1 MSKHITGHTGLLCLL
16 GSPVAHSVSPEMHN
30 EAQKYE
36 DPLYGGSAC
45 GDRRTDPWDFR
56 DRVVHLPGAVR
67 NGDGAGAGEYG
78 SGSCCGSGHRGTSP
92 TGKDRQGHSSRSST
106 DRSDHGSDR
115 RTDHFCSQGTC
126 FSGNMTGTENF
137 CFRIGSGVGLWC
149 DGPAAAGFRKG
160 ENIMEL
166 GEGLKKILLVGIGT
180 AAVTAE
186 KSKEILDELVKKGE
200 LTVEQGKVLNQE
212 LKHNIKSTVKTAA
225 DSVKESAARKNDQ
238 EELKATISRLTPE
251 QLAAVKAQIE
261 RMQAEA
267 AEEKAE
273 TAEEPAEE
281 AVQEASAETE
291 NAEDTG
297 SEEQAAE

>member
-1 MSKHITGHTGLLCLL
+1 
-16 GSPVAHSVSPEMHN
+16 
-30 EAQKYE
+30 
-36 DPLYGGSAC
+36 
-45 GDRRTDPWDFR
+45 
-56 DRVVHLPGAVR
+56 
-67 NGDGAGAGEYG
+67 
-78 SGSCCGSGHRGTSP
+78 
-92 TGKDRQGHSSRSST
+92 
-106 DRSDHGSDR
+106 
-115 RTDHFCSQGTC
+115 
-126 FSGNMTGTENF
+126 MTGTENF

-251 QLAAVKAQIE
+251 QLAAVKTQIE

-273 TAEEPAEE
+273 TTEEPAEEAVQE

>member
-1 MSKHITGHTGLLCLL
+1 
-16 GSPVAHSVSPEMHN
+16 
-30 EAQKYE
+30 
-36 DPLYGGSAC
+36 
-45 GDRRTDPWDFR
+45 
-56 DRVVHLPGAVR
+56 
-67 NGDGAGAGEYG
+67 
-78 SGSCCGSGHRGTSP
+78 
-92 TGKDRQGHSSRSST
+92 
-106 DRSDHGSDR
+106 
-115 RTDHFCSQGTC
+115 
-126 FSGNMTGTENF
+126 
-137 CFRIGSGVGLWC
+137 
-149 DGPAAAGFRKG
+149 
-160 ENIMEL
+160 MEL

-225 DSVKESAARKNDQ
+225 DSVKDDQ

>member
-1 MSKHITGHTGLLCLL
+1 
-16 GSPVAHSVSPEMHN
+16 
-30 EAQKYE
+30 
-36 DPLYGGSAC
+36 
-45 GDRRTDPWDFR
+45 
-56 DRVVHLPGAVR
+56 
-67 NGDGAGAGEYG
+67 
-78 SGSCCGSGHRGTSP
+78 
-92 TGKDRQGHSSRSST
+92 
-106 DRSDHGSDR
+106 
-115 RTDHFCSQGTC
+115 
-126 FSGNMTGTENF
+126 MTGA
-137 CFRIGSGVGLWC
+137 GVGLQS
-149 DGPAAAGFRKG
+149 DSRAAAGFRKG

-291 NAEDTG
+291 NAEETG
-297 SEEQAAE
+297 SEEPAAE

>member
-1 MSKHITGHTGLLCLL
+1 
-16 GSPVAHSVSPEMHN
+16 
-30 EAQKYE
+30 
-36 DPLYGGSAC
+36 
-45 GDRRTDPWDFR
+45 
-56 DRVVHLPGAVR
+56 
-67 NGDGAGAGEYG
+67 
-78 SGSCCGSGHRGTSP
+78 
-92 TGKDRQGHSSRSST
+92 
-106 DRSDHGSDR
+106 
-115 RTDHFCSQGTC
+115 
-126 FSGNMTGTENF
+126 
-137 CFRIGSGVGLWC
+137 
-149 DGPAAAGFRKG
+149 
-160 ENIMEL
+160 MEL

-273 TAEEPAEE
+273 TAENRQRKLYRKLLRKQKMQKIPGAKNRQQSNRLRI
-281 AVQEASAETE
+281 ANIRLTKR
-291 NAEDTG
+291 
-297 SEEQAAE
+297 

>member
-1 MSKHITGHTGLLCLL
+1 
-16 GSPVAHSVSPEMHN
+16 
-30 EAQKYE
+30 
-36 DPLYGGSAC
+36 
-45 GDRRTDPWDFR
+45 
-56 DRVVHLPGAVR
+56 
-67 NGDGAGAGEYG
+67 
-78 SGSCCGSGHRGTSP
+78 
-92 TGKDRQGHSSRSST
+92 
-106 DRSDHGSDR
+106 
-115 RTDHFCSQGTC
+115 
-126 FSGNMTGTENF
+126 
-137 CFRIGSGVGLWC
+137 
-149 DGPAAAGFRKG
+149 
-160 ENIMEL
+160 MEL

-225 DSVKESAARKNDQ
+225 DSVNDQ

>member
-1 MSKHITGHTGLLCLL
+1 
-16 GSPVAHSVSPEMHN
+16 
-30 EAQKYE
+30 
-36 DPLYGGSAC
+36 
-45 GDRRTDPWDFR
+45 
-56 DRVVHLPGAVR
+56 
-67 NGDGAGAGEYG
+67 
-78 SGSCCGSGHRGTSP
+78 
-92 TGKDRQGHSSRSST
+92 
-106 DRSDHGSDR
+106 
-115 RTDHFCSQGTC
+115 
-126 FSGNMTGTENF
+126 MTGTENF

-238 EELKATISRLTPE
+238 EELKATISKLTPE

-261 RMQAEA
+261 SMQAEA
-267 AEEKAE
+267 AKEKEEASE
-273 TAEEPAEE
+273 AAEEPVEEVVAEE
-281 AVQEASAETE
+281 AAPEAPVEAETV
-291 NAEDTG
+291 AEEAG
-297 SEEQAAE
+297 SEEPAAE

>member
-1 MSKHITGHTGLLCLL
+1 
-16 GSPVAHSVSPEMHN
+16 
-30 EAQKYE
+30 
-36 DPLYGGSAC
+36 
-45 GDRRTDPWDFR
+45 
-56 DRVVHLPGAVR
+56 
-67 NGDGAGAGEYG
+67 
-78 SGSCCGSGHRGTSP
+78 
-92 TGKDRQGHSSRSST
+92 
-106 DRSDHGSDR
+106 
-115 RTDHFCSQGTC
+115 
-126 FSGNMTGTENF
+126 MTGTENF

-261 RMQAEA
+261 HMQAEA
-267 AEEKAE
+267 AKEKEEASE
-273 TAEEPAEE
+273 AAEEPVEE
-281 AVQEASAETE
+281 AALEAPVEAETVTE
-291 NAEDTG
+291 EAG
-297 SEEQAAE
+297 SEEPAAE

>member
-1 MSKHITGHTGLLCLL
+1 
-16 GSPVAHSVSPEMHN
+16 
-30 EAQKYE
+30 
-36 DPLYGGSAC
+36 
-45 GDRRTDPWDFR
+45 
-56 DRVVHLPGAVR
+56 
-67 NGDGAGAGEYG
+67 
-78 SGSCCGSGHRGTSP
+78 
-92 TGKDRQGHSSRSST
+92 
-106 DRSDHGSDR
+106 
-115 RTDHFCSQGTC
+115 
-126 FSGNMTGTENF
+126 
-137 CFRIGSGVGLWC
+137 
-149 DGPAAAGFRKG
+149 
-160 ENIMEL
+160 MEL

-267 AEEKAE
+267 AEKKAE

-281 AVQEASAETE
+281 AVQETSAETE

-297 SEEQAAE
+297 SEEQAAEYPTADCKYPLD